1 MAFADL
7 ILGAVI
13 IPYYSIYVFGDEY
26 SLWTIT
32 KNSFF
37 HTVFLILSRVFFQ
50 ASPCSAAMISVERF
64 YAIYWPRKYRT
75 LSKRAYGVAIFILWT
90 LSFVVSMSFVVTSQ
104 KHATYATAPYFL
116 ILLFIVCGCNIGTWR
131 KFQHGRI
138 ASQQQNRDLQ
148 NQRLTKTLMFVSIVA
163 LLSWFPFIVVSYV
176 SLKPDISLPTVFYV
190 AVVFN
195 FSNLFL
201 NPVVYALRIP
211 EFRQALG
218 LCSFRRQA
226 AMDNT
231 ELANVRGGH
240 SAVALTPVT
249 LPSLASTVLGSAE

>member
-1 MAFADL
+1 MNNITATDNSKNTSSTPTEEDPSKQEGIAFFSVFVLEAVLIVMGNLLTIVLFAMNKKLHKRSLYLVINMAFADL

-26 SLWTIT
+26 YLGTIT

-50 ASPCSAAMISVERF
+50 ASLCSAAMISVERF

-116 ILLFIVCGCNIGTWR
+116 IL
-131 KFQHGRI
+131 
-138 ASQQQNRDLQ
+138 
-148 NQRLTKTLMFVSIVA
+148 
-163 LLSWFPFIVVSYV
+163 
-176 SLKPDISLPTVFYV
+176 
-190 AVVFN
+190 
-195 FSNLFL
+195 
-201 NPVVYALRIP
+201 
-211 EFRQALG
+211 
-218 LCSFRRQA
+218 
-226 AMDNT
+226 
-231 ELANVRGGH
+231 
-240 SAVALTPVT
+240 
-249 LPSLASTVLGSAE
+249 